1 MRVRG
6 WHHLLMRHWIKHRIP
21 TEDTI
26 KAHPSLR
33 WMGPLL
39 RRPWLWQLNR
49 RRVALGAGI
58 GVFFGFLFPV
68 LQIAAAALF
77 AVLLR
82 ANLPV
87 AVVATLVTNPLTYA
101 PVFLAAY
108 ETGSALLGEPVA
120 AVAAEQLADEAQ
132 SLPAI
137 EPGWLSRAG
146 AIGKPLLL
154 GLAVFAVVG
163 GLAAWTLVH
172 VAWTLGVR
180 TKRRRRLRLAAAAE

>member
-1 MRVRG
+1 
-6 WHHLLMRHWIKHRIP
+6 MRHWIKHRIP
-21 TEDTI
+21 TEDTL
-26 KAHPSLR
+26 KAHRSLR
-33 WMGPLL
+33 WMAPLL

-68 LQIAAAALF
+68 LQIVAAALF

-108 ETGSALLGEPVA
+108 ETGSALLGEPA
-120 AVAAEQLADEAQ
+120 APVAAEQLADEVQ
-132 SLPAI
+132 SLPAVAI

-163 GLAAWTLVH
+163 GFAAWALVH
-172 VAWTLGVR
+172 VAWTVGVR
-180 TKRRRRLRLAAAAE
+180 WRRRKRLRPATAGD